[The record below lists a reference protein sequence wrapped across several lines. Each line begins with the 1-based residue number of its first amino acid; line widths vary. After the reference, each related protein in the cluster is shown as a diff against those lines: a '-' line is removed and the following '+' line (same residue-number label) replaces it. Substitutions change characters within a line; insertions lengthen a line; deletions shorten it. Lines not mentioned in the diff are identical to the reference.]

1 MKHLDK
7 RIPFTEV
14 LHPSESEFRDFRAY
28 VNKLSQSPRYA
39 NASLLKI
46 IPPKSFASE
55 SLYKS
60 EMLDR
65 LEVVSPI
72 EQQVFSKGEL
82 CELRLVGK
90 RSMKLRD
97 YKNLVDAD
105 EKISE
110 LSKNASSE
118 EYERYVSLS
127 VLETPVR

>member
-14 LHPSESEFRDFRAY
+14 LHPSESEFRDFRSY

-46 IPPKSFASE
+46 VPPKSFASE
-55 SLYKS
+55 SQYKP
-60 EMLDR
+60 EMLDS

-82 CELRLVGK
+82 CELRLIGK

-105 EKISE
+105 EKGSG
-110 LSKNASSE
+110 LGRNASSE
-118 EYERYVSLS
+118 DYEKYVNLS
-127 VLETPVR
+127 VLESSL